1 MKRTRMSSI
10 LAAIIAFAATSTAT
24 ALEIKLPQ
32 ETAMYK
38 PSSLPGYAL
47 ALQNCMTCHSAQY
60 VATQP
65 TTSSRTYWE
74 ATVRKMKTPF
84 GAPLKDEDIP
94 VIVDYLVK
102 TYGAEK
108 GEGIP
113 PTVKK

>member
-1 MKRTRMSSI
+1 MKRSQMLSV
-10 LAAIIAFAATSTAT
+10 LAAVAASALASTAT

-60 VATQP
+60 VTTQP
-65 TTSSRTYWE
+65 TSSSRAYWE
-74 ATVRKMKTPF
+74 ATVKKMKEPF

-102 TYGAEK
+102 TYGAER
-108 GEGIP
+108 GEAAA
-113 PTVKK
+113 PTAKK

>member
-1 MKRTRMSSI
+1 MKKTRMSSI
-10 LAAIIAFAATSTAT
+10 LAAVIAFAATSTAT

-38 PSSLPGYAL
+38 PSNLPGYAL

-74 ATVRKMKTPF
+74 ATVKKMKTPF
-84 GAPLKDEDIP
+84 GAPLKDADIP

-108 GEGIP
+108 GDAVSP
-113 PTVKK
+113 AARK